1 MGMVIRT
8 NIYIANGIYDWHGS
22 FFMEREESLLAYD
35 ATSIMQDKL
44 VALANIATFTSGAI
58 MIGLSSFLPTY
69 VQGVMGRT
77 AVVAGFTLTMMS
89 VGWPLAS
96 TFAGYIFLKIGYRK
110 TAIIGGTAL
119 LVGSIFFIT
128 LDASKGPVWAGIG
141 SFVTGIGM

>member
-1 MGMVIRT
+1 FILLTV
-8 NIYIANGIYDWHGS
+8 
-22 FFMEREESLLAYD
+22 FMISMAAFLWREKKAFSPMMPLRLW
-35 ATSIMQDKL
+35 QDKL

-96 TFAGYIFLKIGYRK
+96 TFAGYIFLKICYRK
-110 TAIIGGTAL
+110 TAIIGGTAFL
-119 LVGSIFFIT
+119 FCSIFFII
-128 LDASKGPVWAGIG
+128 LNASKGPVWSSIG
-141 SFVTGIGM
+141 SFVI